1 MSLKGR
7 KRFDQGLIGV
17 SVRAEN
23 QTLDFWLQPTIFS
36 MEPDCLME
44 QNDDKLIE
52 GCLVVD
58 PGADPQTTDVMP
70 EAPCNLDQEE
80 EN

>member
-1 MSLKGR
+1 
-7 KRFDQGLIGV
+7 
-17 SVRAEN
+17 
-23 QTLDFWLQPTIFS
+23 

-70 EAPCNLDQEE
+70 EAACNLDQEE